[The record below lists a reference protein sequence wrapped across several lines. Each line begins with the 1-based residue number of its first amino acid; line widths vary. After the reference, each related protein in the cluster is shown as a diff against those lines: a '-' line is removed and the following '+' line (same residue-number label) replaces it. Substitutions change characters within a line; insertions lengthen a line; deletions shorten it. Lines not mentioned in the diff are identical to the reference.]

1 VRSAAIRLGRTK
13 KDRVIGVGLDVLL
26 EILRTLEGF
35 AAEITLVRLQW
46 DVNTYMRSDMI
57 ALHCRRTAV
66 APLAC
71 QVEVVG
77 TLTANMTL
85 ANMVLRNSQYIF

>member
-1 VRSAAIRLGRTK
+1 MS
-13 KDRVIGVGLDVLL
+13 LDVLL

-46 DVNTYMRSDMI
+46 DVNAYMRSDMI
-57 ALHCRRTAV
+57 ALHRRRTAV
-66 APLAC
+66 SPLAC

-77 TLTANMTL
+77 ALTANMTL